1 MSISELWNACTT
13 VDNQAVD
20 RILARGGVDVSK
32 DDQNSIYLPREG
44 GTVWVYSP
52 RGTSRGVS
60 KPILSRP
67 LVGGISFF
75 FILSY
80 HFCSISVDAL

>member
-1 MSISELWNACTT
+1 MKKNEIPPT
-13 VDNQAVD
+13 
-20 RILARGGVDVSK
+20 RGRDSMVYTSHE
-32 DDQNSIYLPREG
+32 REG
-44 GTVWVYSP
+44 QYGFTHPEGCPEGRCGTERSGVEQA

-80 HFCSISVDAL
+80 HVYSILVDAL

>member
-1 MSISELWNACTT
+1 MVYTSHEREGQYGFTQPKGCPEGRCGTERSGVE
-13 VDNQAVD
+13 Q
-20 RILARGGVDVSK
+20 ARG
-32 DDQNSIYLPREG
+32 L
-44 GTVWVYSP
+44 
-52 RGTSRGVS
+52 S